1 MVIHD
6 QYKGVSN
13 TEEVWLRGISL
24 Y

>member
-6 QYKGVSN
+6 QYKGVSD